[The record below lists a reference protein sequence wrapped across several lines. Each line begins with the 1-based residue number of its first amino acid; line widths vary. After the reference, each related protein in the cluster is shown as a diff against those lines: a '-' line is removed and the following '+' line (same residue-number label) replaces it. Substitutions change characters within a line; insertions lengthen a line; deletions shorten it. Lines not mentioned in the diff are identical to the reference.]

1 MAKSRFGILLGRF
14 ATPLVGR
21 FATPVVRFGTPLAH
35 ATLFIAVSALAAG
48 SARADTVDVF
58 AAGSLRGVVT
68 TLAKE
73 AGPALNIE
81 VNPSFGGSG
90 TLRERIEKG
99 EKADLLLSADLG
111 SPRKLESQGRTV
123 VPVIAF
129 ARNRLCIISRKSAG
143 VTAANFIDRM
153 LAPQVR
159 LKTSAPIV
167 DPGGD
172 YAWAL
177 FDEIDRTRP
186 GAGATL
192 KGKAQT
198 VMNAVAAMA
207 PASQGAAA
215 LFSSKQ
221 IDMSITYCS
230 GSSALE
236 KDLPELASLEVPA
249 QLDPHPIYGIAVL
262 TTNPAAMR
270 LALFL
275 LSDKGQEIIAK
286 ENLIPLLEPRR

>member
-1 MAKSRFGILLGRF
+1 M
-14 ATPLVGR
+14 
-21 FATPVVRFGTPLAH
+21 PLAH
-35 ATLFIAVSALAAG
+35 AILFLAVTAMTTGA
-48 SARADTVDVF
+48 ARADTVDVF
-58 AAGSLRGVVT
+58 AAGSLRGVVSA
-68 TLAKE
+68 LAKE

-81 VNPSFGGSG
+81 VNASFGGSG
-90 TLRERIEKG
+90 TMRERIEKG

-111 SPRKLESQGRTV
+111 APRKLESQGRTV
-123 VPVIAF
+123 VPAIAF
-129 ARNRLCIISRKSAG
+129 ARNRLCVISRKSAG
-143 VTAANFIDRM
+143 VTAANFVDRM
-153 LAPQVR
+153 LAPQIR

-172 YAWAL
+172 YTWAL

-198 VMNAVAAMA
+198 VMNAIAALE
-207 PASQGAAA
+207 PASKGAVA

-230 GSSALE
+230 ASAAME
-236 KDLPELASLEVPA
+236 KEMPELASLEVPA

-262 TTNPAAMR
+262 TSNPAAMR

-275 LSDKGQEIIAK
+275 LSDKGQEIIAQ

>member
-1 MAKSRFGILLGRF
+1 MAKSRFGTLL
-14 ATPLVGR
+14 AH
-21 FATPVVRFGTPLAH
+21 FGTPLAH
-35 ATLFIAVSALAAG
+35 ATLFITVSALAAG

-58 AAGSLRGVVT
+58 AAGSLRGVVSA
-68 TLAKE
+68 LAKE

-90 TLRERIEKG
+90 TMRERIEKG

-111 SPRKLESQGRTV
+111 APRKLESQGRTV
-123 VPVIAF
+123 VPTIAF
-129 ARNRLCIISRKSAG
+129 ARNRLCLISRKSAG
-143 VTAANFIDRM
+143 VTAANFVDRM
-153 LAPQVR
+153 LAPQMRV
-159 LKTSAPIV
+159 KTSAPSV

-186 GAGATL
+186 GAGAIL

-198 VMNAVAAMA
+198 VMNAVATLAA
-207 PASQGAAA
+207 ASQGTVA

-230 GSSALE
+230 GSAALE
-236 KDLPELASLEVPA
+236 KDMPELASLEVPA

>member
-1 MAKSRFGILLGRF
+1 MAKSRFGILPGHL
-14 ATPLVGR
+14 
-21 FATPVVRFGTPLAH
+21 GTPLAH
-35 ATLFIAVSALAAG
+35 ATLFLVVSTVGAG
-48 SARADTVDVF
+48 TVGADSVDVF
-58 AAGSLRGVVT
+58 AAGSLRGVVS

-81 VNPSFGGSG
+81 VNASFGGSG

-123 VPVIAF
+123 VPTIAF

-143 VTAANFIDRM
+143 VTAANFVDRM

-159 LKTSAPIV
+159 VRTSAPIV

-186 GAGATL
+186 GAGAIL
-192 KGKAQT
+192 KGNAQT
-198 VMNAVAAMA
+198 VMNAVANLA
-207 PASQGAAA
+207 PASQGAVA

-221 IDMSITYCS
+221 IDMSVTYCS
-230 GSSALE
+230 GSAAME
-236 KDLPELASLEVPA
+236 KEMPELASLEVPA

-275 LSDKGQEIIAK
+275 LSDKGQEIISR
-286 ENLIPLLEPRR
+286 ENLIPILEPRR

>member
-1 MAKSRFGILLGRF
+1 MAKSRFGTL
-14 ATPLVGR
+14 
-21 FATPVVRFGTPLAH
+21 LAH
-35 ATLFIAVSALAAG
+35 VTLFLAVSAVAG
-48 SARADTVDVF
+48 GPARADNVDVF

-68 TLAKE
+68 ALAKE
-73 AGPALNIE
+73 AGPALTIE
-81 VNPSFGGSG
+81 VTPSFGGSG
-90 TLRERIEKG
+90 TMRERIEKG

-123 VPVIAF
+123 VPTIAF

-143 VTAANFIDRM
+143 VTALNFVDRM

-159 LKTSAPIV
+159 LRTSTPIV
-167 DPGGD
+167 DPAGD
-172 YAWAL
+172 YTWTL
-177 FDEIDRTRP
+177 FDEIDHIRP

-192 KGKAQT
+192 KSKAQAVT
-198 VMNAVAAMA
+198 NAVATL
-207 PASQGAAA
+207 PPESQGAVA

-221 IDMSITYCS
+221 IDMSIAYCS
-230 GSSALE
+230 GSAAME
-236 KDLPELASLEVPA
+236 KEMPELASLEVPA

-275 LSDKGQEIIAK
+275 LSEKGQDIIAK
-286 ENLIPLLEPRR
+286 ENLIPILEPHR